1 MKKIVKQT
9 LALASLALVA
19 SAASAAL
26 TGISN
31 TKHNLTSTGSGPNKQ
46 TSTEQICVF
55 CHTPHAANTSV
66 EAPLWNKGLPAAS
79 GYTTY
84 STANSSTIDGEVLGV
99 GSVSAACL
107 SCHDG
112 TQAMDNLVNAPG
124 SGNYTSGGSNQA
136 YNWTAGGELIGVAG
150 NSIANLGPNL
160 RNDHPIGIQYCGGGI
175 TGTGTT
181 VNGTCRDTDFTSSTG
196 GLKTKTIN
204 SAQVFWIDTST
215 VDNVRSKSDIILYT
229 RDFSGGSVKGPSV
242 ECASCHDPHVEPKG
256 TDGISFMR
264 VTTSGSKICL
274 ACHTK

>member
-19 SAASAAL
+19 GSASAAL

-66 EAPLWNKGLPAAS
+66 EAPLWNKGLPPAS

-136 YNWTAGGELIGVAG
+136 YVWTAGGELIGAAG

>member
-1 MKKIVKQT
+1 MKQT

-19 SAASAAL
+19 SAASA
-26 TGISN
+26 GISA
-31 TKHNLTSTGSGPNKQ
+31 TKHNLTTTGTGPNKQ
-46 TSTEQICVF
+46 SSTEQICVF
-55 CHTPHAANTSV
+55 CHTPHAANTGV
-66 EAPLWNKGLPAAS
+66 EAPLWNKGLPAAT

-124 SGNYTSGGSNQA
+124 SGGYTSGGANQA
-136 YNWTAGGELIGVAG
+136 YVWTAGGEIIGASG
-150 NSIANLGPNL
+150 NAIANLGQNL

-181 VNGTCRDTDFTSSTG
+181 VNGSCRDSDFAGAATR
-196 GLKTKTIN
+196 LKTKTIN

-215 VDNVRSKSDIILYT
+215 VDNTRSKSDIILYT

-242 ECASCHDPHVEPKG
+242 ECASCHDPHVETKG
-256 TDGISFMR
+256 SDNISFMR
-264 VTTSGSKICL
+264 VTTAGSQICL

>member
-31 TKHNLTSTGSGPNKQ
+31 TKHNLTSTGTGPNKQ

-66 EAPLWNKGLPAAS
+66 EAPLWNKGLPSAS

-124 SGNYTSGGSNQA
+124 SGNYNSGGANQA
-136 YNWTAGGELIGVAG
+136 YVWTAGGEMIGAAG
-150 NSIANLGPNL
+150 NSIANLGQNL

>member
-19 SAASAAL
+19 SAASA
-26 TGISN
+26 GISN
-31 TKHNLTSTGSGPNKQ
+31 TKHNLTSTGTGPNKQ

-55 CHTPHAANTSV
+55 CHTPHAANTGV
-66 EAPLWNKGLPAAS
+66 EAPLWNKGLPASS

-124 SGNYTSGGSNQA
+124 SGGYTSGGANQA
-136 YNWTAGGELIGVAG
+136 YNWTAGGEIIGVSG
-150 NSIANLGPNL
+150 NAIANLGQNL
-160 RNDHPIGIQYCGGGI
+160 RNDHPIGIQYCGGGL
-175 TGTGTT
+175 TGSGTS
-181 VNGTCRDTDFTSSTG
+181 VNGTCRDSDFVKQDTR
-196 GLKTKTIN
+196 LKTKTIN

-215 VDNVRSKSDIILYT
+215 IDNTRSKSDIILYT

-264 VTTSGSKICL
+264 VTTAGSQICL
-274 ACHTK
+274 SCHTK